1 MPDTNHEPLTPEY
14 LEDCRRRAKR
24 FQGQW
29 TGTSGA
35 LAADVMR
42 LLWEVDRLKVEL
54 AYKAEGRR
62 LPAMEPTPD

>member
-1 MPDTNHEPLTPEY
+1 MEREPLTPEY
-14 LEDCRRRAKR
+14 LEDCRRRANR
-24 FQGQW
+24 YMGQW

-35 LAADVMR
+35 LAADVRR

-62 LPAMEPTPD
+62 LPALEPMPD